1 MSDVATNPEANT
13 NAEVDLKHAP
23 GGHPI
28 ELLISYVLRV
38 GVLIAAALIATGLVM
53 FFVDVANGTTS
64 GQAKEILDHGGKQI
78 TVSWSSIAHG
88 VAHGDALSVIELG
101 LLVLILTPVS
111 RVLLTLVLFLIEKD
125 KVFVIVSAI
134 VLFVLLLG
142 FLGIA

>member
-1 MSDVATNPEANT
+1 MSDVATNADT
-13 NAEVDLKHAP
+13 NAEIDLKDAP

-28 ELLISYVLRV
+28 ELLISYVLRT
-38 GVLIAAALIATGLVM
+38 GVLIAAALVAIGLVM

-64 GQAKEILDHGGKQI
+64 GQAKDILKHGGKQI
-78 TVSWSSIAHG
+78 TVSWTSIAHG
-88 VAHGDALSVIELG
+88 VTHGDALSVIELG

-125 KVFVIVSAI
+125 PVFVIVSAI
-134 VLFVLLLG
+134 VLFVLMLG

>member
-1 MSDVATNPEANT
+1 VSDDIVMTDPEINT
-13 NAEVDLKHAP
+13 KVDLKDAP

-28 ELLISYVLRV
+28 ELLISYVLRT
-38 GVLIAAALIATGLVM
+38 GVLIAAALVAIGLVM

-64 GQAKEILDHGGKQI
+64 GQAKEILSHGGHQI
-78 TVSWSSIAHG
+78 TVSWTSIAHG
-88 VAHGDALSVIELG
+88 VTHGDALSVIELG

-125 KVFVIVSAI
+125 PVFVIVSAI
-134 VLFVLLLG
+134 VLFVLMLG

>member
-1 MSDVATNPEANT
+1 MSDVATNPDT
-13 NAEVDLKHAP
+13 NAKLDLENAP

-28 ELLISYVLRV
+28 ELLISYVLRT
-38 GVLIAAALIATGLVM
+38 GVLIAAALVAVGLVM

-64 GQAKEILDHGGKQI
+64 GQAKDILNHGGHQI
-78 TVSWSSIAHG
+78 TVSWTSIAHG
-88 VAHGDALSVIELG
+88 VAHGEALSMIELG

-125 KVFVIVSAI
+125 PVFVIVSAI
-134 VLFVLLLG
+134 VLVVLMLG